1 MTKIISYNVNGIRA
15 AVKKD
20 WFDWIKATDP
30 DIICVQETKA
40 QPDQIPIFEMQE
52 LGYQSYVYSA
62 QKKGYSGVAIFTKEE
77 PKHVEYGMGI
87 EKYDFEGRV
96 IRADYN
102 QFSVISVYHPSG
114 SSGDERQ
121 AFKMQWLD
129 DFQHYIDNLKK
140 EIPNLIISG
149 DYNICHKPIDIH
161 DPIRNATSSG
171 FLPEEREWMSGF
183 INSGFIDSF
192 RHFNDQPHNYSWW
205 SYRAGARSKNLGWR
219 IDYHMVAEPL
229 KDKMTRA
236 FDFTP
241 GSSFGSLS
249 GGVRVGC
256 LIFDS
261 SDFSILA

>member
-20 WFDWIKATDP
+20 WFEWIRVTDP
-30 DIICVQETKA
+30 DIICLQETKA
-40 QPDQIPIFEMQE
+40 QPDQIPLFEMQE

-77 PKHVEYGMGI
+77 PLHVEYGMGI

-96 IRADYN
+96 IRADYRD
-102 QFSVISVYHPSG
+102 FSVMSVYHPSG

-121 AFKMQWLD
+121 AFKMKWLK
-129 DFQHYIDNLKK
+129 DFQDYIDDLKK
-140 EIPNLIISG
+140 TKPNLIISG

-171 FLPEEREWMSGF
+171 FLPEEREWLSGF
-183 INSGFIDSF
+183 INSGFVDSF
-192 RHFNDQPHNYSWW
+192 RYFNDQPHNYSWW

-219 IDYHMVAEPL
+219 IDYHMVSDSL
-229 KDKMTRA
+229 KGDITRA
-236 FDFTP
+236 YILP
-241 GSSFGSLS
+241 EAKH
-249 GGVRVGC
+249 
-256 LIFDS
+256 
-261 SDFSILA
+261 SDHCPIVLEIDI